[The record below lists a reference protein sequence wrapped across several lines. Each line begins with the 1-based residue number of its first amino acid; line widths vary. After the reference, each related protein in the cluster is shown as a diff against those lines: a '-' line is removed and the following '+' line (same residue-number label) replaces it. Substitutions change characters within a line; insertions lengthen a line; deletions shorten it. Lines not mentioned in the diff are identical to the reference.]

1 MDTLYGDI
9 TCTFVTE
16 CNGIEETVI
25 ASASKDVLDSLVPEP
40 LPEGT
45 GWPIVRL
52 AKPLPWAQI
61 PDAQDDEE
69 ELNGEASHV
78 SGQEDSEIE

>member
-1 MDTLYGDI
+1 M
-9 TCTFVTE
+9 
-16 CNGIEETVI
+16 
-25 ASASKDVLDSLVPEP
+25 LDSLVPEP

-45 GWPIVRL
+45 GWPRVRL

-78 SGQEDSEIE
+78 SGEEDSEIE